1 MIIEFK
7 HLHHVEE
14 SGGHLPEGIVFFL
27 DGDLRGAGDGDGAV
41 FRKEQM

>member
-27 DGDLRGAGDGDGAV
+27 DGDFHRAGYGDGAV
-41 FRKEQM
+41 FREEQM